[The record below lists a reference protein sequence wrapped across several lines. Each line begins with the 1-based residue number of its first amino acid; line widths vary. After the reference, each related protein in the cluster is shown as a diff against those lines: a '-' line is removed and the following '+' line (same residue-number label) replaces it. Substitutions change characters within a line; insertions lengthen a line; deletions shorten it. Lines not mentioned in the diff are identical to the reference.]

1 MLSWITLVAPE
12 KMMLLLFC
20 VHLRLF
26 FFSFFFF
33 SLKFVDF
40 SFSSVQKAY
49 ILFSFFLFPVYIP
62 CKFGKIVKAPPL
74 PDGS

>member
-1 MLSWITLVAPE
+1 MLSWITLVAPD
-12 KMMLLLFC
+12 KMMPLLFC

-26 FFSFFFF
+26 SFF

-40 SFSSVQKAY
+40 SFSLVQKAY
-49 ILFSFFLFPVYIP
+49 ILFSFFLFPVYLQ
-62 CKFGKIVKAPPL
+62 CKYGKLVKAPPL

>member
-20 VHLRLF
+20 VHLRL
-26 FFSFFFF
+26 SLLFFFF
-33 SLKFVDF
+33 FLKFVDC
-40 SFSSVQKAY
+40 SFSSVQKVY
-49 ILFSFFLFPVYIP
+49 ILFLFFLFLVYIP